1 MNNQFTHSRYF
12 PIALFAL
19 CLVSFGVLIPW
30 LGFYWDDWPSIW
42 YLHFLGPAGFVDVF
56 AIDRP
61 LLGRLFWLT
70 TSVLGESM
78 LAWQLFGFTARW
90 LSSLA
95 LWWTL
100 RSVWPKHTREVTW
113 VVILFAIY
121 PGFSQQFISVTY
133 SHVFL
138 IQAAF
143 FVSLGTMIWAIRK
156 PRWYWLLTIC
166 SIILAAYAMFS
177 LEYYFGLELLRPVL
191 LWIVLGEQVKDRRKR
206 LSRSFVYWIPYLLIM
221 LVFLI
226 WRIFIQETPRGEV
239 QIFTKLQAN
248 PIAGLIDLFQ
258 EVGTDMVQ
266 ASVIAWG
273 QTLDF
278 LNLKN
283 FGLLPTLLYVFVVMA
298 VAAVAI
304 FYLYNY
310 LKDDSQKSPETAHR
324 SNWAW
329 QAILIGI
336 YALFI
341 GGWPFWSTNLPIELR
356 FPWDRFTI
364 PLMFGASLLLV
375 GFIELVFK
383 SHLLKV
389 VILGVLVALAVGLHY
404 QNANLYRREWNS
416 QKAFFWQLS
425 WRAPKIQ
432 PGTMILSSEL
442 PFIHFS
448 DNSLTAPLNWT
459 YVPDEVQT
467 PMPYLLYA
475 IESRLGNEL
484 QDFSMNQQVD
494 EPYRATYFTGST
506 SQALV
511 LYHAPPGCVKILDPD
526 KDARLPQK
534 PKYMSEAMALSDL
547 SLISD
552 TSVP

>member
-283 FGLLPTLLYVFVVMA
+283 FGLLPTLLYVVVVMA

-364 PLMFGASLLLV
+364 PMMLGASLLLI
-375 GFIELVFK
+375 GIIELVFK
-383 SHLLKV
+383 SHILKV
-389 VILGVLVALAVGLHY
+389 TILGILIGLAVGLHY

-425 WRAPKIQ
+425 WRAPKI
-432 PGTMILSSEL
+432 
-442 PFIHFS
+442 
-448 DNSLTAPLNWT
+448 
-459 YVPDEVQT
+459 
-467 PMPYLLYA
+467 
-475 IESRLGNEL
+475 
-484 QDFSMNQQVD
+484 
-494 EPYRATYFTGST
+494 
-506 SQALV
+506 
-511 LYHAPPGCVKILDPD
+511 
-526 KDARLPQK
+526 
-534 PKYMSEAMALSDL
+534 
-547 SLISD
+547 
-552 TSVP
+552 